1 MQQLGIEPSYSRP
14 RVSNDNAYSESL
26 FRTTKYRPDYPSLGF
41 RDLAQAQAWVLKFV
55 RWYNLEHCHS
65 AIRFVTPE
73 QRHSGA
79 DVEILRQ
86 RETLYER
93 TKQERSEHWSAC
105 MQGFTDE
112 SHSQVVLL
120 TLYMC

>member
-1 MQQLGIEPSYSRP
+1 MREGETVSFCSNAPASPSS
-14 RVSNDNAYSESL
+14 
-26 FRTTKYRPDYPSLGF
+26 GF

-86 RETLYER
+86 REALYER
-93 TKQERSEHWSAC
+93 TKQERSERWSGKTRNWSRPEV
-105 MQGFTDE
+105 M
-112 SHSQVVLL
+112 LL
-120 TLYMC
+120 NPDKIDVMVNEKLAATL